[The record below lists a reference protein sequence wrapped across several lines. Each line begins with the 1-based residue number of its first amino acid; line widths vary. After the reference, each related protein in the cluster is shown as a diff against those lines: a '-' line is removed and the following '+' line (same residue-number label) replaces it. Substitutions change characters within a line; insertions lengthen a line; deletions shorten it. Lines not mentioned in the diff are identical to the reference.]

1 MINKQK
7 INCSHVQ
14 CLPGL
19 QMQLFHA
26 SSHIYCLMRCGCL
39 VRLLFAFLCASQH
52 MQLNVL
58 YAHEFSRMLPLT
70 FVTVK
75 WEHTFVNTLLTFT
88 VWIPDETLLFAF
100 LRAPCSQHVQFN
112 VSLNEQ
118 NKKINFSQQCS
129 HGLQMQLFHMR
140 SLLFDLTRESSVCLS
155 LCSMLTTRA
164 HWPLLSQVM
173 PHLKHTIIVYHTGK
187 KKHITWLMI
196 IIFSCMRLEK
206 GLLGR
211 RLRFLK
217 FLAVPRQLNRFHC
230 SKSFRFS
237 KTFQI
242 FRKVSDFSKNF
253 RFFRKTSDINNYIVT
268 LE

>member
-1 MINKQK
+1 MFTRTSDAACALQHMQLNVLYA
-7 INCSHVQ
+7 HVLSRMLSRLLFEMRLG
-14 CLPGL
+14 CLVRL

-26 SSHIYCLMRCGCL
+26 SSHVCCLNPR
-39 VRLLFAFLCASQH
+39 
-52 MQLNVL
+52 
-58 YAHEFSRMLPLT
+58 
-70 FVTVK
+70 
-75 WEHTFVNTLLTFT
+75 W
-88 VWIPDETLLFAF
+88 D
-100 LRAPCSQHVQFN
+100 
-112 VSLNEQ
+112 
-118 NKKINFSQQCS
+118 
-129 HGLQMQLFHMR
+129 
-140 SLLFDLTRESSVCLS
+140 SSVCLS
-155 LCSMLTTRA
+155 PCSMLTTRA

-196 IIFSCMRLEK
+196 ISFSCMRLEK

-230 SKSFRFS
+230 SKIFRFS